1 MQKQNNTLN
10 FEGQNIYVGFDA
22 HLKSWQV
29 TILTENMSH
38 KTFVMP
44 PKPEVLSNYLRDNF
58 PKGNYYS
65 AYEAGFSG
73 LWAHYQLKALGV
85 NNIIVN
91 PADIP
96 TTQKEKVQKEDKR
109 DSRKI
114 ARSLRNGELTP
125 IYVPSENTLNDRSLV
140 RARSMLVGDMTRF
153 KQRIKSFLYFYGIT
167 FPPEFERKST
177 HWSGRFMKWLD
188 SIPMKEEPGRQALDT
203 LIQEARNQRKLLLE
217 TTKKVKKLS
226 EGVKYNGPV
235 ALLRS
240 IPGIGLTNSMVI
252 LTEVEDIKRFPKDEK
267 FASFVGLIPT
277 SHSSGDKEKIGEIT
291 FRSHDF
297 LRKAFIESA
306 WVAVRF
312 DPALLLA
319 YQTLCKR
326 MEPNDA
332 IVRIA
337 KKLLNRV
344 YFVLKN
350 NKKYE
355 YNKVR

>member
-1 MQKQNNTLN
+1 MQKQNNTFN
-10 FEGQNIYVGFDA
+10 FDGQNIYVGFDT
-22 HLKSWQV
+22 HLRSWQV
-29 TILTENMSH
+29 TILTEKMNH

-44 PKPEVLSNYLRDNF
+44 PKPEVLSNYLKKNF
-58 PKGNYYS
+58 PNATYHS

-73 LWAHYQLKALGV
+73 LWAHYQLKALGI
-85 NNIIVN
+85 NNIVVN

-96 TTQKEKVQKEDKR
+96 TTQKETVQKEDKR

-114 ARSLRNGELTP
+114 ARSLRSGELTP
-125 IYVPSENTLNDRSLV
+125 IYVPSESTLNDRALV
-140 RARSMLVGDMTRF
+140 RARTMLVGDMTRF

-188 SIPMKEEPGRQALDT
+188 SIPMKEKSGSLALAT
-203 LIQEARNQRKLLLE
+203 LIEEARNQRKLLLE

-226 EGVKYNGPV
+226 EEAKYNESS

-240 IPGIGLTNSMVI
+240 IPGLGLINSMVI
-252 LTEVEDIKRFPKDEK
+252 LTEVEDIKRFSKDEK

-277 SHSSGDKEKIGEIT
+277 SHSSGEKEKTGEIT

-306 WVAVRF
+306 WVAARF
-312 DPALLLA
+312 DPALLLS
-319 YQTLCKR
+319 YNSLCKR

-350 NKKYE
+350 NKEYE
-355 YNKVR
+355 YNKTI

>member
-10 FEGQNIYVGFDA
+10 FEGQNIYVGFDV

-44 PKPEVLSNYLRDNF
+44 PKPIVLSNYLKENF
-58 PKGNYYS
+58 PNGTYLS

-73 LWAHYQLKALGV
+73 LWAHYQLKALGI
-85 NNIIVN
+85 NNIVVN

-114 ARSLRNGELTP
+114 ARSLRSGELTP
-125 IYVPSENTLNDRSLV
+125 IYVPSESTLDDRALV
-140 RARSMLVGDMTRF
+140 RARTMLVADMNRF
-153 KQRIKSFLYFYGIT
+153 KQRIKSFLYFYGIA

-188 SIPMKEEPGRQALDT
+188 SIPMKEISGRQALGT
-203 LIQEARNQRKLLLE
+203 LIEEARNQRKLLLE
-217 TTKKVKKLS
+217 TTKKIKILS
-226 EGVKYNGPV
+226 EDVKYNELV
-235 ALLRS
+235 TLLRS

-252 LTEVEDIKRFPKDEK
+252 LTEVEDIKRFAKDEK

-312 DPALLLA
+312 DPALLMA
-319 YQTLCKR
+319 YQNLCKR
-326 MEPNDA
+326 MEPNEA

-344 YFVLKN
+344 YFVLKY

-355 YNKVR
+355 YNKTI

>member
-1 MQKQNNTLN
+1 MQTQSKNLN

-38 KTFVMP
+38 KTFTMP
-44 PKPEVLSNYLRDNF
+44 PKPEVLSNYLESNF
-58 PKGNYYS
+58 PRGSYYS

-85 NNIIVN
+85 NNIVVN
-91 PADIP
+91 PSDIP

-114 ARSLRNGELTP
+114 ARSLRSGELVP
-125 IYVPSENTLNDRSLV
+125 IYILQESTLDDRSLV

-203 LIQEARNQRKLLLE
+203 LIQEAGNQRELLLE

-355 YNKVR
+355 YNKTN

>member
-10 FEGQNIYVGFDA
+10 FDGQNIFVGFDV

-29 TILTENMSH
+29 TILTEKMSH
-38 KTFVMP
+38 KTFVIP
-44 PKPEVLSNYLRDNF
+44 PKPEVLSNYLKKNF
-58 PKGNYYS
+58 PNGTYHS

-73 LWAHYQLKALGV
+73 LWAHYQLKALGI
-85 NNIIVN
+85 NNIVAN

-114 ARSLRNGELTP
+114 ARSLRSGELTP
-125 IYVPSENTLNDRSLV
+125 IYIPSESTLNDRALV
-140 RARSMLVGDMTRF
+140 RTRTMLVGDMTRF

-167 FPPEFERKST
+167 FPPEFERRST
-177 HWSGRFMKWLD
+177 HWSGHFMQWLD
-188 SIPMKEEPGRQALDT
+188 SIPMKEESGRLALDT
-203 LIQEARNQRKLLLE
+203 LTEEARSQRNLLLE

-226 EGVKYNGPV
+226 EEAKYNEKSL
-235 ALLRS
+235 LLRS
-240 IPGIGLTNSMVI
+240 IPGIGLINSMVI
-252 LTEVEDIKRFPKDEK
+252 LTEVEDIKRFSKDEK

-277 SHSSGDKEKIGEIT
+277 SHSSGEKEKIGEIT

-312 DPALLLA
+312 DPALLLS
-319 YQTLCKR
+319 YNSLCKR
-326 MEPNDA
+326 MEPNNA

-350 NKKYE
+350 NKEYE
-355 YNKVR
+355 YNKTI

>member
-1 MQKQNNTLN
+1 MQEQIKTLN
-10 FEGQNIYVGFDA
+10 FEGQNIFIGFDV
-22 HLKSWQV
+22 HLKNWQV

-44 PKPEVLSNYLRDNF
+44 AKPEIIGNYLKNNF
-58 PKGNYYS
+58 PGGTYYS

-73 LWAHYQLKALGV
+73 LWAHYQLKTLGI
-85 NNIIVN
+85 NNIVVN

-114 ARSLRNGELTP
+114 ARSLRSGELSP
-125 IYVPSENTLNDRSLV
+125 IYIPSESTLDDRALV
-140 RARSMLVGDMTRF
+140 RTRSMLVKDMTRF
-153 KQRIKSFLYFYGIT
+153 KLRIKSFLYFYGIN
-167 FPPEFERKST
+167 FPPEFERKGT

-188 SIPMKEEPGRQALDT
+188 EIPMKEQSGRQALDT
-203 LIQEARNQRKLLLE
+203 LIEEARNQRKLLLE

-226 EGVKYNGPV
+226 ETEKYSQQV
-235 ALLRS
+235 TLLRS
-240 IPGIGLTNSMVI
+240 IPGIGLINSMVI
-252 LTEVEDIKRFPKDEK
+252 LTEVEDIKRFTKNEK
-267 FASFVGLIPT
+267 FASYVGLIPT
-277 SHSSGDKEKIGEIT
+277 SHSSGEKEKKGEIT

-306 WVAVRF
+306 WIGVRC
-312 DPALLLA
+312 DPALLMA
-319 YQTLCKR
+319 YQQLCKR

-350 NKKYE
+350 KKKYE
-355 YNKVR
+355 YNRTS

>member
-1 MQKQNNTLN
+1 MQTQSKNIN
-10 FEGQNIYVGFDA
+10 FEGQNIYVGFDT
-22 HLKSWQV
+22 HLKSWKV
-29 TILTENMSH
+29 TILTEHMSH

-44 PKPEVLSNYLRDNF
+44 PNPEVLSNYLRNNF

-73 LWAHYQLKALGV
+73 LWAHFKLGALGI
-85 NNIIVN
+85 NNIVVN

-114 ARSLRNGELTP
+114 ARSLRSGDLEA
-125 IYVPSENTLNDRSLV
+125 IYIPTESTLCDRSLI

-153 KQRIKSFLYFYGIT
+153 KQRIKSFLYFYGIE
-167 FPPEFERKST
+167 FPKEFESRGS

-188 SIPMKEEPGRQALDT
+188 SIPMKEQSGRQALDV
-203 LIQEARNQRKLLLE
+203 LVEEAREQRKLLLE
-217 TTKKVKKLS
+217 TTKKVKHLAASPKYQNQ
-226 EGVKYNGPV
+226 VK
-235 ALLRS
+235 LLRS
-240 IPGIGLTNSMVI
+240 IPGIGLINSMVI
-252 LTEVEDIKRFPKDEK
+252 LTEIENISRFEKNEK
-267 FASFVGLIPT
+267 FASYVGLIPT
-277 SHSSGDKEKIGEIT
+277 SHSSGDKEKRGEIT

-306 WVAVRF
+306 WIAVRF
-312 DPALLLA
+312 DPALLMA
-319 YQTLCKR
+319 YQKLCGR
-326 MEPNDA
+326 MEPNNS

-344 YFVLKN
+344 YAVLKN
-350 NKKYE
+350 NRQYE
-355 YNKVR
+355 YNKTN